1 MESTASCWMR
11 SVLFFHFSLLLG
23 TAVQIKTSS
32 SYSSL
37 YEKTF
42 LPCRKEELQCGNGF
56 CLMNWLLC
64 HYRKGCGKEYVS
76 ITVTCSEIHLNHS
89 NFISK
94 ITHYTETS
102 RGTIMLDSS
111 VLVAGV
117 VIGVVLF
124 LSCVAILI
132 GSLRKNQCFRH
143 LQLWRDA
150 SYTPDCFSYGGSVGE
165 LRSSCTEEFQPTFYF
180 SSYMEAL
187 SQANI
192 THPDSPPRYDECVG
206 PGAAQIYLPTED
218 PPPYSLIDPCQ
229 QNDVAI
235 NNPSEERGFIRTTT
249 RRDPE
254 DLGRVQ
260 DLHQPSIS
268 FPSSFPTDTAPPYEV
283 VACEQNIPLPQI
295 PPALLKD
302 LEDHHQ
308 TLFNRIM

>member
-1 MESTASCWMR
+1 MESTASRWAC
-11 SVLFFHFSLLLG
+11 SVLFFHFSPLLG
-23 TAVQIKTSS
+23 SAVQIRTSS
-32 SYSSL
+32 NYSSL
-37 YEKTF
+37 YEKSF
-42 LPCRKEELQCGNGF
+42 LPCRKEELQCRDGF
-56 CLMNWLLC
+56 CLINWLLC
-64 HYRKGCGKEYVS
+64 HYRKVCGKEYDS

-102 RGTIMLDSS
+102 RDTIMLDSS

-143 LQLWRDA
+143 LQLWGDA

-165 LRSSCTEEFQPTFYF
+165 LRSSCTEEFPPFYF

-206 PGAAQIYLPTED
+206 PGAVQIYLPTED

-229 QNDVAI
+229 QNDVPI
-235 NNPSEERGFIRTTT
+235 NNPLERGSTRTMG
-249 RRDPE
+249 RDPE
-254 DLGRVQ
+254 DVVRVQ
-260 DLHQPSIS
+260 DPHQPSMS
-268 FPSSFPTDTAPPYEV
+268 LPSSFPTDTAPPYEV
-283 VACEQNIPLPQI
+283 VVCEQNVPLPQV
-295 PPALLKD
+295 PLALLKD
-302 LEDHHQ
+302 SADYHQ